1 MKRACFT
8 NPNWSTLILSSST
21 VRSGQEEITD
31 MANGNNIDDLLI

>member
-1 MKRACFT
+1 MKRGCLT
-8 NPNWSTLILSSST
+8 NQNWSTLILSSST